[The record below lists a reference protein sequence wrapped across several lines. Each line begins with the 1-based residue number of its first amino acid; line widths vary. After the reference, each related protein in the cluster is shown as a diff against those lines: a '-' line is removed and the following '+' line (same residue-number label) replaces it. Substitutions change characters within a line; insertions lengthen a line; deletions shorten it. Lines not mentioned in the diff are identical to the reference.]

1 MIIIIHYR
9 TGKKDSGS
17 GKYQFII
24 VCDSEQEL
32 KQILSLYTESGD
44 YYIEDS
50 GDTTYLRRITG
61 EQIKLICK
69 GV

>member
-1 MIIIIHYR
+1 MIYIIHYR

-24 VCDSEQEL
+24 VCDTEHEL
-32 KQILSLYTESGD
+32 KQILSLYTESGY

-50 GDTTYLRRITG
+50 SNTTYLKRITG
-61 EQIKLICK
+61 EQIKLILK
-69 GV
+69 E